1 MSAVLAEY
9 QSKLSRFEATRVRL
23 RTKQTATALLLI
35 GCLALLVVSGYL
47 ALAKHAL
54 PLWYPPLTIPVACF
68 ATITYARQDAAR
80 LRLSRLR
87 DCYSRGVAR
96 LENRWAG
103 QGEPGDEFAG
113 NGHVYEYD
121 FNLFGTGSLFELLCT
136 TRTEIGRS
144 RLAEYLKCAP
154 QLGETAARQQAVQE
168 LRDRTE
174 LRERVITLGKT
185 TSQQSSP
192 AAFSK
197 WLDDSP
203 HRFPAW
209 LRIAAA
215 IGGVCA
221 GTLFFAGFAGAISP
235 GSMVRIAAPLLLV
248 NSGVA
253 LSVRKRVKGVIERG
267 LAVSVE
273 IELIREGVEL
283 LAGEMFHSPKLQEL
297 AERVALGTP
306 AAKQLRR
313 LELPLRILVERSKDW
328 FYYPSLLLLAG
339 TQCAAAIESWRT
351 RRGESLRDWL
361 DAWAEFE
368 ALVALAWHAS
378 EHPDDPFPQLESN
391 ETVYEAYGLAHP
403 LLPESTTIRNDVH
416 LTHGTTRFFVI
427 SGSNMA
433 GKSTLLRAIGLN
445 AVLALT
451 GAPVRARSLRL
462 TRFTVAASISIVDSV
477 QDGKSKFLAE
487 LDRLRAILRLSVEN
501 PPMLFLIDEIFSGT
515 NSHDRRIAAESV
527 FRVLAQAGALG
538 AVSTHD
544 LALTEIAVLDG
555 LHGTNIHMGSRDGT
569 DPLDFDYLIKPG
581 VTQEANALAIA
592 RLAGVPV

>member
-9 QSKLSRFEATRVRL
+9 HSKLSRFEAAMDRL
-23 RTKQTATALLLI
+23 RIGQTAAALVFV

-47 ALAKHAL
+47 ALVKHTV
-54 PLWYPPLTIPVACF
+54 PLWSPPLTIPVACF
-68 ATITYARQDAAR
+68 AIINYSRQGAER

-87 DCYSRGVAR
+87 DFYSRGVAR
-96 LENRWAG
+96 LQDRWPG

-121 FNLFGTGSLFELLCT
+121 LNLFGTGSLFELLCT
-136 TRTEIGRS
+136 TRTGIGRI
-144 RLAEYLKCAP
+144 RLAEYLQCAP
-154 QLGETAARQQAVQE
+154 QSDETAARQQAVQE
-168 LRDRTE
+168 LSGRIA

-185 TSQQSSP
+185 TSQQPTP

-221 GTLFFAGFAGAISP
+221 GALLLAVFAGAISP
-235 GSMVRIAAPLLLV
+235 GSMIGIAAPLFLV
-248 NSGVA
+248 NAGVA
-253 LSVRKRVKGVIERG
+253 LSVHKSVKRIIDRG
-267 LAVSVE
+267 LAVSIE
-273 IELIREGVEL
+273 IGLIREAVEL
-283 LAGEMFHSPKLQEL
+283 LAGEIFHSPKLRQL
-297 AERVALGTP
+297 AERVTLGTP
-306 AAKQLRR
+306 AANELRR

-351 RRGESLRDWL
+351 RHGESLRDWL

-368 ALVALAWHAS
+368 ALVALAWYAS
-378 EHPDDPFPQLESN
+378 EHPDDPFPQFESN
-391 ETVYEAYGLAHP
+391 ETVYEACGLAHP

-416 LTHGTTRFFVI
+416 LTHGATRFFVI
-427 SGSNMA
+427 SGSNMS

-445 AVLALT
+445 AVLALA

-487 LDRLRAILRLSVEN
+487 LERLRAILRLSAEN
-501 PPMLFLIDEIFSGT
+501 PPVLFLIDEIFSGT
-515 NSHDRRIAAESV
+515 NSRDRRIAAESV
-527 FRVLAQAGALG
+527 FRALSQAGALG

-544 LALTEIAVLDG
+544 LALTEIAELDG
-555 LHGTNIHMGSRDGT
+555 LRGTNIHMGSRDGT

-581 VTQEANALAIA
+581 VTREANALAIA